1 VGTKPVDRDTADG
14 GARVAEY
21 CREIETYLCK
31 KNDGHLIRVAGPS
44 FDLVSQWAERGVP
57 LKVAFAGID
66 RYVERYYRNGPRRR
80 PVKIDFCDADVLDVF
95 DEWRRATG
103 VTAAASTTGPEPGT
117 APGHQSLPGHLGRVL
132 MRLTNARASGQ
143 LDAGFDGIIDRLAGE
158 LDAARARPG
167 GVRGDARAALVARL
181 AALDAEM
188 LATARA
194 ALGGDALIAL
204 DQEAEE
210 ELAPFRPN
218 MAADAYRRSREAV
231 VARLVRERRALPTIA
246 FE

>member
-1 VGTKPVDRDTADG
+1 
-14 GARVAEY
+14 
-21 CREIETYLCK
+21 LCK

-66 RYVERYYRNGPRRR
+66 RYAERYYRNGPRRR

-103 VTAAASTTGPEPGT
+103 VTAAASATAPEPGG
-117 APGHQSLPGHLGRVL
+117 AAGHHSLPGHLGRVL
-132 MRLTNARASGQ
+132 LRLTNARASGH
-143 LDAGFDGIIDRLAGE
+143 LDAGFDGIIDRLAAE
-158 LDAARARPG
+158 LDAARAKPG
-167 GVRGDARAALVARL
+167 GVRGDVRTALVARL

-188 LATARA
+188 LAMARA
-194 ALGGDALIAL
+194 ALGRDAWLAL
-204 DQEAEE
+204 DREAEE
-210 ELAPFRPN
+210 ELAPFRPH
-218 MAADAYRRSREAV
+218 MAAEAYQRSREAV
-231 VARLVRERRALPTIA
+231 VARLVRERRSLPTIA